1 MALKVLLA
9 GGEALLRESLA
20 GALRA
25 SGLQVKACS
34 ASVDDVVA
42 AASQLVPDAIVC
54 SVATIDGGVLDL
66 VRVLHEKLARGNVL
80 LVVGR
85 SDPAGAYH
93 ALLAG
98 AAGYVPCTMG
108 LDQLL
113 HAVAVVA
120 AGHCLFPAGVL
131 TDLLRGERGRR
142 PLVEGDL
149 TRRQVRILGAICQ
162 GLSDRQIARALGL
175 SEPLVK
181 SEVKAI
187 LRKTGTRNRAEAV
200 ATALQRGVIN

>member
-9 GGEALLRESLA
+9 GGEALFRESLA
-20 GALRA
+20 AALRA
-25 SGLQVKACS
+25 SGLQVKTCS

-42 AASQLVPDAIVC
+42 AATQFVPDAIVC
-54 SVATIDGGVLDL
+54 SVPTVDRGVLDL

-80 LVVGR
+80 LVVGC

-93 ALLAG
+93 ALKAG
-98 AAGYVPCTMG
+98 VAGYVQRALG

-120 AGHCLFPAGVL
+120 AGHCLVPAGVL
-131 TDLLRGERGRR
+131 TDLLRAEVGRR
-142 PLVEGDL
+142 GLSEGEL
-149 TRRQVRILGAICQ
+149 TKRQVRILGAIGQ
-162 GLSDRQIARALGL
+162 GLSDQQIARALGL
-175 SEPLVK
+175 SGPVVR
-181 SEVKAI
+181 SEVKSI

-200 ATALQRGVIN
+200 ATALKRGLIS

>member
-1 MALKVLLA
+1 MGLKVLLA
-9 GGEALLRESLA
+9 GGEALFRESLA
-20 GALRA
+20 AALRA
-25 SGLQVKACS
+25 AGLQVKTCS

-42 AASQLVPDAIVC
+42 AATQFVPDAIVC
-54 SVATIDGGVLDL
+54 SVPTVDRGVLDL
-66 VRVLHEKLARGNVL
+66 LRLLHEKLARGNVL

-93 ALLAG
+93 ALRAG
-98 AAGYVPCTMG
+98 AAGYVPRAMG

-120 AGHCLFPAGVL
+120 AGHCLVPAGVL
-131 TDLLRGERGRR
+131 ADLLRAEVGRPGLTEGE
-142 PLVEGDL
+142 L
-149 TRRQVRILGAICQ
+149 TRRQVRILGAIGQ

-200 ATALQRGVIN
+200 ATALKRGVIS

>member
-1 MALKVLLA
+1 MGLKVLLA
-9 GGEALLRESLA
+9 GGEALFTQSLA
-20 GALRA
+20 AALHSA
-25 SGLQVKACS
+25 GLQVETCAG
-34 ASVDDVVA
+34 SVDDVVA
-42 AASQLVPDAIVC
+42 AATRFVPDAIVC
-54 SVATIDGGVLDL
+54 SVPSVDRAVLGL
-66 VRVLHEKLARGNVL
+66 VRLLHEKLARGNVL

-93 ALLAG
+93 ALRAG
-98 AAGYVPCTMG
+98 AAGYAPRAMG
-108 LDQLL
+108 LDQLR

-131 TDLLRGERGRR
+131 TDLLRGERSRR
-142 PLVEGDL
+142 LLVEGDL
-149 TRRQVRILGAICQ
+149 TKRQVRILGAIGQ

-175 SEPLVK
+175 SEALVK

-200 ATALQRGVIN
+200 ATALKRGVIS